1 MKMKIVI
8 LFSIGFVFGLMGC
21 RFIPTTDKVRGSGV
35 SKSEK
40 RTVAPFTSV
49 EVTCQG
55 SIQVHSQG
63 QQSLEISGDDNI
75 IPLLT
80 TEVIND
86 TLYIR
91 STKEYDPKSKL
102 QITISTPDLKKF
114 SFTGAGEAT
123 LENIKNDHVEI
134 AMKGAGSLSASG
146 ETKDADITL
155 SGAGSVDAKNLHA
168 VNAKVNSSGVG
179 SVDVYATEQL
189 DAKASGVGEIN
200 YYGNPKSVNRQAK
213 GIGSINAR

>member
-1 MKMKIVI
+1 MKIMI
-8 LFSIGFVFGLMGC
+8 LFGIGFVFILTGC
-21 RFIPTTDKVRGSGV
+21 NLIPTTDKVKGSGI
-35 SKSEK
+35 SKSEN
-40 RTVAPFTSV
+40 RSVAPFTSV

-55 SIQVHSQG
+55 SIQVRSQG
-63 QQSLEISGDDNI
+63 QQSLEIGGDDNI

-80 TEVIND
+80 TEVKGD

-91 STKEYDPKSKL
+91 SSKEYDPKSKL
-102 QITISTPDLKKF
+102 QITISTPDLKRF

-200 YYGNPKSVNRQAK
+200 YYGNPKTVNRQAK